1 MSIYEL
7 IRAVAADLD
16 TQNSVYFGTSKEQ
29 NTKVDQETGVI
40 IYINHPIV
48 QTPNILP
55 SQQFQSVYELQVL
68 FAKPTAEL
76 DQSQDAE
83 ADFRQMQL
91 LAYEFVR
98 DLKNYEVS
106 NKPACDVS
114 IGKMMDVYQQFDAL
128 FTGTVLSMRVTI
140 NETVFVC

>member
-16 TQNSVYFGTSKEQ
+16 TPNSVYFGTSKEQ

-98 DLKNYEVS
+98 DLKNYEVN

-128 FTGTVLSMRVTI
+128 FTGTVLSLRVTI

>member
-16 TQNSVYFGTSKEQ
+16 TPNSVYFGTSKEQ

-128 FTGTVLSMRVTI
+128 FTGTVLSIRVTI

>member
-16 TQNSVYFGTSKEQ
+16 TPNSVYFGTSKEQ

-55 SQQFQSVYELQVL
+55 SQQFQSVYELQIL

>member
-98 DLKNYEVS
+98 DLKNYEVN

>member
-7 IRAVAADLD
+7 IRAVAAGLD
-16 TQNSVYFGTSKEQ
+16 TPNSVYFGTSKEQ
-29 NTKVDQETGVI
+29 NTKVDQETGII

-83 ADFRQMQL
+83 TDFRQMQL

>member
-16 TQNSVYFGTSKEQ
+16 TPNSVYFGTSKEQ

-91 LAYEFVR
+91 LAHEFVR
-98 DLKNYEVS
+98 DLKNYEVN

>member
-16 TQNSVYFGTSKEQ
+16 TPNSVYFGTSKEQ
-29 NTKVDQETGVI
+29 NTKVDQETGII

-68 FAKPTAEL
+68 FAKPTAQRN
-76 DQSQDAE
+76 QSQDAE
-83 ADFRQMQL
+83 DDFRNSQL
-91 LAYEFVR
+91 LAYDFVR
-98 DLKNYEVS
+98 GLKNYEVS

-128 FTGTVLSMRVTI
+128 FTGTVLSLRVTI
-140 NETVFVC
+140 NETVYVC

>member
-16 TQNSVYFGTSKEQ
+16 TPNSVYFGTSKEQ

-98 DLKNYEVS
+98 DLKNYEVN

>member
-98 DLKNYEVS
+98 DLKNYGVS

-114 IGKMMDVYQQFDAL
+114 VGKMMDVYQQFDAL

>member
-114 IGKMMDVYQQFDAL
+114 VGKMMDVYQQFDAL